1 MQLVFRDELERNL
14 DQGKKKQKAKKL
26 MLMINCIKEFKTISK
41 EPELRYRAIQILST
55 ILYMQEISELNI
67 TSTSSGEWNSIF
79 KFRKEG
85 ESATEIRLNVIDHQ
99 VK

>member
-41 EPELRYRAIQILST
+41 EP
-55 ILYMQEISELNI
+55 
-67 TSTSSGEWNSIF
+67 
-79 KFRKEG
+79 
-85 ESATEIRLNVIDHQ
+85 
-99 VK
+99 